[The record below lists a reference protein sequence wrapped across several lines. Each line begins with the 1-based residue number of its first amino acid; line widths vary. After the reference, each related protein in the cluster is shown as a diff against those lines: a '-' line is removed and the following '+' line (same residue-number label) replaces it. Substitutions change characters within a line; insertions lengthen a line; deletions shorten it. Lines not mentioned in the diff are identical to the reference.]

1 MLRFN
6 SSINL
11 GDKFKITD
19 RKIRIPLTPIE
30 VDPNLLYHLFEVLY
44 PKFINDHNNILDI
57 IISDDGKNVINIYLY
72 ETKKAGIHES
82 IEKLPEGIIKFH
94 KKDLEDINKFYSRI
108 LDGLVKKKGIRVS
121 SIRIFKEKAIEYI
134 NKYCVDIEDSP
145 FDILLSKGFD
155 LIQNLF
161 EQDLFII
168 YPEPNLFRYLKELI
182 TFLNGRRLSNLFR
195 LIYTLLPEFN
205 IAFILGAQDLMVILH
220 LQKIEISKSDSPYLR
235 IKLITPNELGIN
247 TEDIKKNEVTELV
260 RQQLQTDKAYYLNQ
274 IDIISLLTEI
284 INLPVKL
291 KEENLSLL
299 LQKILFG
306 FRSFENHWHLRPR
319 PIVYKNLLRFL
330 VRLIGFNLNLRKIS
344 HWAIPEFIFNIMR
357 NNLGLNSKI
366 LLIISDI
373 TKFKKLNLSNFKYL
387 EKVARYLFVI
397 EIENNT
403 LVQIHSVKRE
413 DLIIEKEIE
422 SLESIRLRFSEKY
435 GYLSNIIILDK
446 LLLKNLIKNF
456 MFEHSK
462 IAPRSKIRTLK
473 MLKKQKFFYMFPEL
487 PPYKLIKKKG
497 SISLIK
503 LLLPIIIDKH
513 EF

>member
-1 MLRFN
+1 
-6 SSINL
+6 
-11 GDKFKITD
+11 
-19 RKIRIPLTPIE
+19 
-30 VDPNLLYHLFEVLY
+30 
-44 PKFINDHNNILDI
+44 
-57 IISDDGKNVINIYLY
+57 
-72 ETKKAGIHES
+72 
-82 IEKLPEGIIKFH
+82 
-94 KKDLEDINKFYSRI
+94 
-108 LDGLVKKKGIRVS
+108 
-121 SIRIFKEKAIEYI
+121 
-134 NKYCVDIEDSP
+134 
-145 FDILLSKGFD
+145 
-155 LIQNLF
+155 
-161 EQDLFII
+161 
-168 YPEPNLFRYLKELI
+168 
-182 TFLNGRRLSNLFR
+182 
-195 LIYTLLPEFN
+195 
-205 IAFILGAQDLMVILH
+205 
-220 LQKIEISKSDSPYLR
+220 
-235 IKLITPNELGIN
+235 
-247 TEDIKKNEVTELV
+247 
-260 RQQLQTDKAYYLNQ
+260 
-274 IDIISLLTEI
+274 
-284 INLPVKL
+284 
-291 KEENLSLL
+291 EENLSLL

-446 LLLKNLIKNF
+446 LLLQNLIKNF